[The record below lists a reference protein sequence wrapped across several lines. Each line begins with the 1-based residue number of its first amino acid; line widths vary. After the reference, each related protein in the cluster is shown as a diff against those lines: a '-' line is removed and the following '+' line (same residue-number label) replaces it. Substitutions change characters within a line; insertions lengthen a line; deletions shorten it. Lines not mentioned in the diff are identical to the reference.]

1 MADPPVSASRGP
13 VGVVEALWDGY
24 LVAGWA
30 ADPRDRAARPLIR
43 LMRGMEVLAEGEA
56 SQPREDGQPGFL
68 LAAPVLL
75 TPQDFLTGRVRVR
88 ALLPG
93 RNAPTT
99 LPMGAPMQAALE
111 AMAADPQGAAE
122 AQIQVGALPP
132 EAAPPVAALPIAA
145 SVIVPPEFMTRS
157 WPAEPPAS
165 EPARNPGPGRAAPVE
180 APWSRP
186 ASRPLVM
193 PFTLRAD
200 VAPHWE
206 AASSAAPPAPEV
218 QPRPAPEV
226 QPRPA
231 PEVQKPAAPEVRKP
245 PAPEVQKPPA
255 PEVQKPP
262 APEMPPPLGAMLEIA
277 RHAATAGVP
286 VLHLLVPRRA
296 SMPGGHP
303 MPGLAALEAAAGR
316 APLLAQDWLPLRH
329 AFARATNP
337 AALWR
342 QDGLRL
348 SVEGSL
354 AVLGTLLA
362 VLRLRRPEAATVLDR
377 AHRLVS
383 RADVSALPRREI
395 VGEAGSPSFL
405 GVASPETEPALPADL
420 FADQPEPRA
429 VGEALP
435 GLQAWRQPGAPLPW
449 RVVVMAEPGLG
460 GSTGPAQL
468 GWWLR
473 VLAAETVLSEALHLA
488 APAAVVAAQPDL
500 LLTLA
505 AEPEA

>member
-1 MADPPVSASRGP
+1 MADPPISASRGP
-13 VGVVEALWDGY
+13 VGVLEALWDGY

-30 ADPRDRAARPLIR
+30 ADPRDPAARPLIR
-43 LMRGMEVLAEGEA
+43 LMRGMDLLAEGEA
-56 SQPREDGQPGFL
+56 DQAREDGRPGFI
-68 LAAPVLL
+68 LASPVLL
-75 TPQDFLTGRVRVR
+75 TPQDLLTGRVRVR
-88 ALLPG
+88 AVLPG

-99 LPMGAPMQAALE
+99 LPMGGPMQAALE
-111 AMAADPQGAAE
+111 AMAADPQGPAE
-122 AQIQVGALPP
+122 AQMHTQAGAPPP
-132 EAAPPVAALPIAA
+132 EAEPPVAPLP
-145 SVIVPPEFMTRS
+145 VVVPEIVLPEAMAES
-157 WPAEPPAS
+157 GPAEPPAP
-165 EPARNPGPGRAAPVE
+165 EPAPNAQPDSAAPVE

-193 PFTLRAD
+193 PFTPRPDA
-200 VAPHWE
+200 APHWE
-206 AASSAAPPAPEV
+206 AAPPAGPPAPEV
-218 QPRPAPEV
+218 QR
-226 QPRPA
+226 
-231 PEVQKPAAPEVRKP
+231 P

-255 PEVQKPP
+255 PELPS
-262 APEMPPPLGAMLEIA
+262 PLGAMLEIA
-277 RHAATAGVP
+277 RHAAAAGVP

-342 QDGLRL
+342 QDGQLL

-362 VLRLRRPEAATVLDR
+362 VLRLRRPEADTVLDR

-395 VGEAGSPSFL
+395 ASEAGSPSFL

-429 VGEALP
+429 AGEALP

-460 GSTGPAQL
+460 GSADPAQL